1 MNKRKFSV
9 RIKALYIIKILKFR
23 LKACK
28 SDIHIRIKILTTC
41 YEIKLQSYK
50 IKGKISR

>member
-1 MNKRKFSV
+1 MNKRKISV
-9 RIKALYIIKILKFR
+9 RFKALYIIKILKFR

-41 YEIKLQSYK
+41 YEIKLQSDQ
-50 IKGKISR
+50 IKGKIRL